1 MVYNA
6 PFFRYGESGS
16 PVADVLCVRWC
27 GDYRGAQGLRWGL
40 LAGLGG
46 GMGGFVVKPLQEEL
60 AEACQHDKAL
70 ADARRCLEVLVPLA
84 YRPAIK
90 VCSFSM
96 HTSP

>member
-1 MVYNA
+1 
-6 PFFRYGESGS
+6 
-16 PVADVLCVRWC
+16 
-27 GDYRGAQGLRWGL
+27 
-40 LAGLGG
+40 
-46 GMGGFVVKPLQEEL
+46 MGGFVVKPLQEEL